1 MTYLILAF
9 AAGVMTASA
18 ITLLAIQWGF
28 SKLNQLEET
37 EHKRLTDQI
46 KRLETEL
53 KEAKR
58 LLRVREDQRDA
69 AEEITETMGE
79 RIDYLESEV
88 KRLKG
93 YETAVRELNRSV
105 EILAEDVPF

>member
-1 MTYLILAF
+1 MPYLTVAF
-9 AAGVMTASA
+9 AAGFVIAVT
-18 ITLLAIQWGF
+18 ITRFIF
-28 SKLNQLEET
+28 YKFNRHE
-37 EHKRLTDQI
+37 
-46 KRLETEL
+46 ETEL

-58 LLRVREDQRDA
+58 LLRVRENQRDEY
-69 AEEITETMGE
+69 EEMTETMGE

>member
-1 MTYLILAF
+1 MIKWIRTWISCDGPELVAER
-9 AAGVMTASA
+9 A
-18 ITLLAIQWGF
+18 IR
-28 SKLNQLEET
+28 KQLEAVIT
-37 EHKRLTDQI
+37 Q
-46 KRLETEL
+46 LETEL
-53 KEAKR
+53 TEAKR
-58 LLRVREDQRDA
+58 LLRVRENQRD
-69 AEEITETMGE
+69 EYDEMTESMGE

>member
-9 AAGVMTASA
+9 AAGVVITAA
-18 ITLLAIQWGF
+18 IALFIFQWVFG
-28 SKLNQLEET
+28 KLIRLEAT
-37 EHKRLTDQI
+37 EHVL
-46 KRLETEL
+46 LETEL
-53 KEAKR
+53 TEAKR

-69 AEEITETMGE
+69 AEEMTETMGE

-105 EILAEDVPF
+105 EVLAEDVPF